1 MMGSGVTMGSIP
13 RLNVPVTP
21 KPIKPSLR
29 VRNVFNE
36 LSHEQPDGQRVV
48 RIANLPMA
56 LEALGA
62 DLNSW
67 EGRTALTLANGWAKL
82 GGDAAIDIFEF
93 TQATEELRHIK
104 PPISSNGSGGKAEKG
119 TSQGSRSWMYG
130 SPLSDGAKA
139 KKSLHKAVEEE
150 VRQRA
155 AMSSDPS
162 DSDSDDDGTS
172 SLMSARLNPG
182 KKCVG
187 RPAATK
193 EDPPPPPTPASKALL
208 TMKSTTSPPKS
219 RSKSPPAS
227 GSSIKSPQSKSPM
240 QQEQQGWL
248 SGAVNAIENVTGIDI
263 DGDGKVGRGEQTPEG
278 EKEKVMIGS
287 CSSSDMAVVVVSDR
301 EAAERGPAPAN
312 KAMSSA
318 AVSSCLP
325 MRAAGSSPLRAAG
338 TSPLRSAVV
347 EPPAAAVSPNLAQR
361 QQQNLSAVQA
371 AVMGWE
377 AMENKPASSR
387 EVSPQRGGSR
397 SPPRSPPG
405 YQA

>member
-104 PPISSNGSGGKAEKG
+104 PPISSTGSSGKAEKG

-193 EDPPPPPTPASKALL
+193 EDPPPPPTPPTKALL
-208 TMKSTTSPPKS
+208 TMKSTMSPPKS

-227 GSSIKSPQSKSPM
+227 GSSIKSPQGKSPM
-240 QQEQQGWL
+240 
-248 SGAVNAIENVTGIDI
+248 
-263 DGDGKVGRGEQTPEG
+263 QTPEG
-278 EKEKVMIGS
+278 EKEKEKVMIGN

-301 EAAERGPAPAN
+301 EAAERGPAPST

-338 TSPLRSAVV
+338 TSPLRSAVA
-347 EPPAAAVSPNLAQR
+347 EPPATAVSPNLAQR

-377 AMENKPASSR
+377 AMENKPAGITSSR
-387 EVSPQRGGSR
+387 EVSPQRGGGSR
-397 SPPRSPPG
+397 SPPMSPPG